1 MSREGWVGTDDTEDT
16 DDDWDQEFADEL
28 LGSLVVIGITYREP
42 DGKVTREQ
50 QIQGYIRTVD
60 RHMGITLKPE
70 SDDEEDEFNLPPLL
84 EVFERAEPGIYTDDA
99 GNRVSDPDFVAYFS
113 VTSPTS

>member
-1 MSREGWVGTDDTEDT
+1 MSREGWVDTDDTEDT

-50 QIQGYIRTVD
+50 QIHGYIRTVD

-70 SDDEEDEFNLPPLL
+70 GDDEEDEFNLPPLL